1 MFIWY
6 NYGKVMNKMF
16 DKTKCPDWYG
26 IYQITADVT
35 DNSKGKYNGDYK
47 VTSIKSCKKIPGV
60 EMSY

>member
-1 MFIWY
+1 
-6 NYGKVMNKMF
+6 MNKMF